1 MTAAHLYVA
10 RTLTAPV
17 MAELA
22 EESIDVVAGEIAPPE
37 RTRLLADV
45 AGAAAA
51 IVTLTERID
60 AEFFDAAGP
69 QLRVVAN
76 VAVGFDNIDLAE
88 AARRGV
94 TITNT
99 PGVLDE
105 ATADH
110 TLAMLLALTRR
121 VVEAD
126 RFARSGEPW
135 IWGPTMLVGLDV
147 SAGAT
152 LGIIGL
158 GRIGRAVARRA
169 QAFGMRVIAS
179 HPRLQ
184 PGTRLDGVEIVTQD
198 ELLAGSDVVSL
209 HVPLRPDTRHLIDA
223 AALAAMKPGSYL
235 INAARGGVVDEAALI
250 DALRSGRLA
259 GAALD
264 TFEGEPVINPALRE
278 LDGVVLQPHI
288 ASAGNV
294 TRDNMCRLALHNV
307 TRVLA
312 GEPPLTPVPLPRAGS

>member
-1 MTAAHLYVA
+1 MPTGHLYVA
-10 RTLTAPV
+10 RRLTATV
-17 MAELA
+17 MDELPA
-22 EESIDVVAGEIAPPE
+22 LGLNLTIGEVAPPARE
-37 RTRLLADV
+37 QMLADV

-60 AEFFDAAGP
+60 AAFFDAAGP

-76 VAVGFDNIDLAE
+76 AAVGFDNIDLAE
-88 AARRGV
+88 AKRRGV
-94 TITNT
+94 VITNT

-110 TLAMLLALTRR
+110 TFAMLLAVTRR

-126 RFARSGEPW
+126 RFARSGTPW
-135 IWGPTMLVGLDV
+135 IWGPTMFVGLDI

-179 HPRLQ
+179 HPRLEV
-184 PGTRLDGVEIVTQD
+184 GTHLDGVEIVDQP
-198 ELLAGSDVVSL
+198 ELLATSDVVTL
-209 HVPLRPDTRHLIDA
+209 HVPLRPETRHLIDA
-223 AALAAMKPGSYL
+223 DALASMKPGSYL
-235 INAARGGVVDEAALI
+235 LNAARGGVVDETALI
-250 DALRSGRLA
+250 AALRSGHLA

-278 LDGVVLQPHI
+278 LDNVVLQPHI
-288 ASAGNV
+288 GSAGST
-294 TRDNMCRLALHNV
+294 TRDNMCRLAVRNV

-312 GEPPLTPVPLPRAGS
+312 GDPAETPVPLP

>member
-1 MTAAHLYVA
+1 MPTGHLYVA
-10 RTLTAPV
+10 RRLTATV
-17 MAELA
+17 MDELPTLGLDLT
-22 EESIDVVAGEIAPPE
+22 IGEVAPPARE
-37 RTRLLADV
+37 QMLADV

-60 AEFFDAAGP
+60 AAFFDAAGP

-76 VAVGFDNIDLAE
+76 AAVGFDNIDLAE
-88 AARRGV
+88 AKRRGV
-94 TITNT
+94 VITNT

-110 TLAMLLALTRR
+110 TFAMLLAVTRR

-126 RFARSGEPW
+126 RFARSGTPW
-135 IWGPTMLVGLDV
+135 IWGPTMFVGLDI

-179 HPRLQ
+179 HPRLEV
-184 PGTRLDGVEIVTQD
+184 GTHLDGVEIVDQA
-198 ELLAGSDVVSL
+198 ELLATSDVVTL
-209 HVPLRPDTRHLIDA
+209 HVPLRPETRHLIDA
-223 AALAAMKPGSYL
+223 DALASMKPGSYL
-235 INAARGGVVDEAALI
+235 LNAARGGIVDETALI
-250 DALRSGRLA
+250 AALRSGHLA

-278 LDGVVLQPHI
+278 LDNVVLQPHI
-288 ASAGNV
+288 GSAGST
-294 TRDNMCRLALHNV
+294 TRDNMCRLAVRNV

-312 GEPPLTPVPLPRAGS
+312 GDPAETPVPLP

>member
-1 MTAAHLYVA
+1 MSDRLYVA
-10 RTLTAPV
+10 RRLTEAV
-17 MAELA
+17 MEELPA
-22 EESIDVVAGEIAPPE
+22 LGFDLVVGDVAPP
-37 RTRLLADV
+37 TRDALLGKV
-45 AGAAAA
+45 AGASGAV
-51 IVTLTERID
+51 VTLTERID

-76 VAVGFDNIDLAE
+76 AAVGFDNIDLAE
-88 AARRGV
+88 AKRRGV
-94 TITNT
+94 VITNT

-110 TLAMLLALTRR
+110 TFAMLLAITRR

-169 QAFGMRVIAS
+169 QAFGMRVVAS
-179 HPRLQ
+179 HPRLEVGTQ
-184 PGTRLDGVEIVTQD
+184 PDGVEIVDQA
-198 ELLAGSDVVSL
+198 ELLATSDVVTL

-223 AALAAMKPGSYL
+223 DALATMKPGSYL
-235 INAARGGVVDEAALI
+235 VNAARGGIVDETALI
-250 DALRSGRLA
+250 DALRSGHLA

-278 LDGVVLQPHI
+278 LDTVVLQPHI
-288 ASAGNV
+288 GSAGNV
-294 TRDNMCRLALHNV
+294 TRDNMCWLAVRNV
-307 TRVLA
+307 TQVLA
-312 GEPPLTPVPLPRAGS
+312 GKPAETPVPLP

>member
-1 MTAAHLYVA
+1 MPTGHLYVA
-10 RTLTAPV
+10 RRLTATV
-17 MAELA
+17 MDELPTLGLDLT
-22 EESIDVVAGEIAPPE
+22 IGEVAPPARE
-37 RTRLLADV
+37 QMLADV

-60 AEFFDAAGP
+60 AAFFDAAGP

-76 VAVGFDNIDLAE
+76 AAVGFDNIDLAE
-88 AARRGV
+88 AKRRGV
-94 TITNT
+94 VITNT

-110 TLAMLLALTRR
+110 TFAMLLAVTRR

-126 RFARSGEPW
+126 RFARSGTPW
-135 IWGPTMLVGLDV
+135 IWGPTMFVGLDI

-179 HPRLQ
+179 HPRLKV
-184 PGTRLDGVEIVTQD
+184 GTQLDGVEIVDQAD
-198 ELLAGSDVVSL
+198 LLATSDVVTL

-223 AALAAMKPGSYL
+223 DALASMKPRSYL
-235 INAARGGVVDEAALI
+235 LNAARGGVVDETALI
-250 DALRSGRLA
+250 AALRSGYLA

-278 LDGVVLQPHI
+278 LDNVVLQPHI
-288 ASAGNV
+288 GSAGST
-294 TRDNMCRLALHNV
+294 TRDNMCRLAVRNV

-312 GEPPLTPVPLPRAGS
+312 GDPAETPVPLP

>member
-1 MTAAHLYVA
+1 MPTGHLYVA
-10 RTLTAPV
+10 RRLTATV
-17 MAELA
+17 MDELPTLGLDLT
-22 EESIDVVAGEIAPPE
+22 IGEVAPPARE
-37 RTRLLADV
+37 QMLADV

-60 AEFFDAAGP
+60 AAFFDAAGP

-76 VAVGFDNIDLAE
+76 AAVGFDNIDLAE
-88 AARRGV
+88 AKRRGV
-94 TITNT
+94 VITNT

-110 TLAMLLALTRR
+110 TFAMLLAVTRR

-126 RFARSGEPW
+126 RFARSGTPW
-135 IWGPTMLVGLDV
+135 IWGPTMFVGLDI

-179 HPRLQ
+179 HPRLEI
-184 PGTRLDGVEIVTQD
+184 GTHLDGVEIVDQP
-198 ELLAGSDVVSL
+198 ELLATSDVVTL
-209 HVPLRPDTRHLIDA
+209 HVPLRPETRHLIDA
-223 AALAAMKPGSYL
+223 DALASMKPGSYL
-235 INAARGGVVDEAALI
+235 LNAARGGVVDETALI
-250 DALRSGRLA
+250 AALRSGHLA

-278 LDGVVLQPHI
+278 LDNVVLQPHI
-288 ASAGNV
+288 GSAGST
-294 TRDNMCRLALHNV
+294 TRDNMCRLAVRNV

-312 GEPPLTPVPLPRAGS
+312 GDPAETPVPLP

>member
-1 MTAAHLYVA
+1 MPTGHLYVA
-10 RTLTAPV
+10 RRLTATV
-17 MAELA
+17 MDELPTLGLDLT
-22 EESIDVVAGEIAPPE
+22 IGEVAPPARE
-37 RTRLLADV
+37 QMLADV

-60 AEFFDAAGP
+60 AAFFDAAGP

-76 VAVGFDNIDLAE
+76 AAVGFDNIDLAE
-88 AARRGV
+88 AKRRGV
-94 TITNT
+94 VITNT

-110 TLAMLLALTRR
+110 TFAMLLAVTRR

-126 RFARSGEPW
+126 RFARSGTPW
-135 IWGPTMLVGLDV
+135 IWGPTMFVGLDI

-179 HPRLQ
+179 HPRLEV
-184 PGTRLDGVEIVTQD
+184 GTHLDGVEIVDQA
-198 ELLAGSDVVSL
+198 ELLATSDVVTL
-209 HVPLRPDTRHLIDA
+209 HVPLRPETRHLIDA
-223 AALAAMKPGSYL
+223 DALASMKPGSYL
-235 INAARGGVVDEAALI
+235 LNAARGGVVDETALI
-250 DALRSGRLA
+250 AALRSGHLA

-278 LDGVVLQPHI
+278 LDNVVLQPHI
-288 ASAGNV
+288 GSAGST
-294 TRDNMCRLALHNV
+294 TRDNMCRLAVRNV

-312 GEPPLTPVPLPRAGS
+312 GDPAETPVPLP

>member
-1 MTAAHLYVA
+1 MPAGHLYVA
-10 RTLTAPV
+10 RRLTDTV
-17 MAELA
+17 MDELPA
-22 EESIDVVAGEIAPPE
+22 LGLELTVGEVAPPSPE
-37 RTRLLADV
+37 RMLADIV
-45 AGAAAA
+45 GAAAA

-60 AEFFDAAGP
+60 AAFFDAAGP

-88 AARRGV
+88 AKRHGV
-94 TITNT
+94 VITNT

-110 TLAMLLALTRR
+110 TLAMLLAITRR

-135 IWGPTMLVGLDV
+135 IWGPTMLVGLDI

-184 PGTRLDGVEIVTQD
+184 VGTQLDKVEIVDQA
-198 ELLAGSDVVSL
+198 ELLATSDVVTL

-223 AALAAMKPGSYL
+223 DALASMKPGAYL
-235 INAARGGVVDEAALI
+235 LNAARGGIVDETALI
-250 DALRSGRLA
+250 AALRSGHLA

-278 LDGVVLQPHI
+278 LDNVVLQPHI
-288 ASAGNV
+288 GSAGGT
-294 TRDNMCRLALHNV
+294 TRDNMCQLAVRNV
-307 TRVLA
+307 ARVLA
-312 GEPPLTPVPLPRAGS
+312 GEPPETPVPLP

>member
-1 MTAAHLYVA
+1 MPTGHLYVA
-10 RTLTAPV
+10 RRLTATV
-17 MAELA
+17 MDELPTLGLDLT
-22 EESIDVVAGEIAPPE
+22 IGEVAPPARE
-37 RTRLLADV
+37 QMLADV

-60 AEFFDAAGP
+60 AAFFDAAGP

-76 VAVGFDNIDLAE
+76 AAVGFDNIDLAE
-88 AARRGV
+88 AKRRGV
-94 TITNT
+94 VITNT

-110 TLAMLLALTRR
+110 TFAMLLAVTRR

-126 RFARSGEPW
+126 RFARSGTPW
-135 IWGPTMLVGLDV
+135 IWGPTMFVGLDI

-179 HPRLQ
+179 HPRLEV
-184 PGTRLDGVEIVTQD
+184 GTHLDGVEIVDQA
-198 ELLAGSDVVSL
+198 ELLATSDVVTL
-209 HVPLRPDTRHLIDA
+209 HVPLRPETRHLIDA
-223 AALAAMKPGSYL
+223 DALASMKPGSYL
-235 INAARGGVVDEAALI
+235 LNAARGGVVDETALI
-250 DALRSGRLA
+250 AALRSGYLA

-278 LDGVVLQPHI
+278 LDNVVLQPHI
-288 ASAGNV
+288 GSAGST
-294 TRDNMCRLALHNV
+294 TRDNMCRLAVRNV

-312 GEPPLTPVPLPRAGS
+312 GDPAETPVPLP

>member
-1 MTAAHLYVA
+1 MPAGHLYVA
-10 RTLTAPV
+10 RRLTDTV
-17 MAELA
+17 MAELPA
-22 EESIDVVAGEIAPPE
+22 LGLDLTVGEVAPPSRE
-37 RTRLLADV
+37 RMLADV

-51 IVTLTERID
+51 VVTLTERVD
-60 AEFFDAAGP
+60 AAFFDAAGP

-76 VAVGFDNIDLAE
+76 AAVGFDNIDLAE
-88 AARRGV
+88 AKRRGV
-94 TITNT
+94 VITNT

-110 TLAMLLALTRR
+110 TFAMLLAITRR

-135 IWGPTMLVGLDV
+135 IWGPTMLVGLDI

-152 LGIIGL
+152 LGVIGL

-179 HPRLQ
+179 HPRLEV
-184 PGTRLDGVEIVTQD
+184 GTRLDGVEIVDQA
-198 ELLAGSDVVSL
+198 ELLATSDVVTL

-223 AALAAMKPGSYL
+223 DALASMKPGSYL
-235 INAARGGVVDEAALI
+235 LNAARGGIVDETALI
-250 DALRSGRLA
+250 AALRSGHLA

-278 LDGVVLQPHI
+278 LDTVVLQPHI
-288 ASAGNV
+288 GSAGGT
-294 TRDNMCRLALHNV
+294 TRDNMCRLAVRNV

-312 GEPPLTPVPLPRAGS
+312 GQPAETPVPLP

>member
-1 MTAAHLYVA
+1 MPSAHLYVA
-10 RTLTAPV
+10 RALTEPV
-17 MAELA
+17 MAELPGLGLPL
-22 EESIDVVAGEIAPPE
+22 VVGEVAPPSRE
-37 RTRLLADV
+37 RLLADV

-69 QLRVVAN
+69 QLKVVAN
-76 VAVGFDNIDLAE
+76 VAVGYDNIDVAE

-94 TITNT
+94 VITNT
-99 PGVLDE
+99 PGVLDD

-110 TLAMLLALTRR
+110 TFAMLLAITRR

-135 IWGPTMLVGLDV
+135 IWGPTMLVGLDI
-147 SAGAT
+147 SAGAI
-152 LGIIGL
+152 LGIVGF

-169 QAFGMRVIAS
+169 KAFGMRIVTAD
-179 HPRLQ
+179 
-184 PGTRLDGVEIVTQD
+184 PGLEPGSEADGVAVVTLP
-198 ELLAGSDVVSL
+198 ELLATSDVVSL
-209 HVPLRPDTRHLIDA
+209 HVPLLPATRHLIDA

-235 INAARGGVVDEAALI
+235 VNAARGGVVDETALI
-250 DALRSGRLA
+250 DALRSGHLA

-264 TFEGEPVINPALRE
+264 TFEGEPVINPVLRE
-278 LDGVVLQPHI
+278 LDTVVLQPHI
-288 ASAGNV
+288 ASAGDA
-294 TRDNMCRLALHNV
+294 TRDNMCRLAVRNV

-312 GEPPLTPVPLPRAGS
+312 GEPAETPVPLP

>member
-1 MTAAHLYVA
+1 MSDRLYVA
-10 RTLTAPV
+10 RRLTEAV
-17 MAELA
+17 MEELPA
-22 EESIDVVAGEIAPPE
+22 LGFDLVVGDVAPP
-37 RTRLLADV
+37 TRDALLGGV
-45 AGAAAA
+45 AGASGAV
-51 IVTLTERID
+51 VTLTERID

-76 VAVGFDNIDLAE
+76 AAVGFDNIDLAE
-88 AARRGV
+88 AKQRGV
-94 TITNT
+94 VITNT

-110 TLAMLLALTRR
+110 TFAMLLAITRR

-135 IWGPTMLVGLDV
+135 IWGPIMLVGLDV

-169 QAFGMRVIAS
+169 QAFGMRVVAS
-179 HPRLQ
+179 HPRLEVGTQ
-184 PGTRLDGVEIVTQD
+184 PDGVELVDQA
-198 ELLAGSDVVSL
+198 ELLATSDVVTL

-223 AALAAMKPGSYL
+223 DALATMKPGSYL
-235 INAARGGVVDEAALI
+235 VNAARGGIVDETALI
-250 DALRSGRLA
+250 DALRSGHLA

-278 LDGVVLQPHI
+278 LDTVVLQPHI
-288 ASAGNV
+288 GSAGNV
-294 TRDNMCRLALHNV
+294 TRDNMCRLAVHNV
-307 TRVLA
+307 TQVLA
-312 GEPPLTPVPLPRAGS
+312 GKPAETPVPLP